1 MPGDLQL
8 QLRGLRL
15 RAVSGGGHA
24 GGGAEGVGGDQVAG
38 EAGETDEARQE
49 ERGHDSSRTGLES
62 GHTRKSVRSVWFVR
76 W

>member
-1 MPGDLQL
+1 M
-8 QLRGLRL
+8 
-15 RAVSGGGHA
+15 SGGGHA

-49 ERGHDSSRTGLES
+49 EGHDSSRAGLES

>member
-1 MPGDLQL
+1 M
-8 QLRGLRL
+8 
-15 RAVSGGGHA
+15 SGGGHA

-38 EAGETDEARQE
+38 ETDEARQE
-49 ERGHDSSRTGLES
+49 EGGHDSSRAGLES

>member
-1 MPGDLQL
+1 M
-8 QLRGLRL
+8 
-15 RAVSGGGHA
+15 SGGGHA

-38 EAGETDEARQE
+38 ETDEARQE
-49 ERGHDSSRTGLES
+49 EGGHGSSRAGLES